1 MSRAAHPDM
10 NLGRREHNGDRG
22 LCVQVAHADDLD
34 RSCDKPWTRLT
45 AADKA
50 AIRAELNE
58 FKTKEMHVHD
68 ESRQYTRY
76 RIYSYVTM
84 QLL

>member
-1 MSRAAHPDM
+1 M
-10 NLGRREHNGDRG
+10 
-22 LCVQVAHADDLD
+22 QVAHAADLD

-58 FKTKEMHVHD
+58 FKTKEMQVHD
-68 ESRQYTRY
+68 ESRQYTRC
-76 RIYSYVTM
+76 RILYNYKLTLCSFACGCK
-84 QLL
+84 